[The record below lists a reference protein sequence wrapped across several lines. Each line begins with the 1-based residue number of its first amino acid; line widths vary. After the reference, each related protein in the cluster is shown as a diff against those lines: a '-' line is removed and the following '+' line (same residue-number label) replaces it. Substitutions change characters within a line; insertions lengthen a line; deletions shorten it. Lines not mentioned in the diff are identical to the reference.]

1 MSFPAR
7 CLKKLISPYFIA
19 NTPKKQYA
27 LKKTGLSFD
36 KNYKIKKEKLMDVNE
51 AALNVCGQVAIGNQD
66 KMRSKL
72 FELSDMFFSVLDK
85 DLYYVDVN
93 EAFLKTLRFKRDEI
107 IGKHITEIFPDI
119 KSSGRL
125 EIYKE
130 VIRTGKTFTIDDVK
144 LHPSLGNIH
153 VRIKATK
160 VEAGLV
166 ISGKDITDLIL
177 PIYELEEFIYKI
189 SHDMRNPITS
199 ILGWVN
205 LVETKAKDIDEAKYF
220 CKTIKQEADRLDNIV
235 RILVDATNIRA
246 YEMTIHLIN
255 FNEIVNEAIK
265 AFEFTNGFKEIK
277 FETNISS
284 NQNFYSDKLLIIR
297 LLKNL
302 IDNSIKYRKENIND
316 AFIKISIAD
325 ENGEV
330 KITVADNGIGIPDNL
345 QKDIFKLFYRAT
357 KKSTGLGLGLYTVNK
372 IAKKLEGQIK
382 FSSKE
387 NEGTSFTIYLPH
399 GKGEGQPQYNLL

>member
-1 MSFPAR
+1 
-7 CLKKLISPYFIA
+7 
-19 NTPKKQYA
+19 
-27 LKKTGLSFD
+27 
-36 KNYKIKKEKLMDVNE
+36 MDVNE
-51 AALNVCGQVAIGNQD
+51 ASVKVSEQITTENQD
-66 KMRSKL
+66 KLRSKF

-130 VIRTGKTFTIDDVK
+130 VIRTGKTFTLDDVK

-153 VRIKATK
+153 VHLKATK

-166 ISGKDITDLIL
+166 ISGKDITDLII
-177 PIYELEEFIYKI
+177 PIYELEDFIYRI

-205 LVETKAKDIDEAKYF
+205 LVDTKAKDIDEAKYF

-235 RILVDATNIRA
+235 RVLVEATNIRT
-246 YEMTIHLIN
+246 YEMAIHLIN
-255 FNEIVNEAIK
+255 FNEIVNEVIK
-265 AFEFTNGFKEIK
+265 SFEFANGFKEIK
-277 FETNISS
+277 FKTDISI
-284 NQNFYSDKLLIIR
+284 NENFYSDKLLIIR

-302 IDNSIKYRKENIND
+302 IDNSIKYRKENAND
-316 AFIKISIAD
+316 PFIKISIVD
-325 ENGEV
+325 ENNEV
-330 KITVADNGIGIPDNL
+330 KITVTDNGIGIPDNL
-345 QKDIFKLFYRAT
+345 QKDIFKLFYKASE
-357 KKSTGLGLGLYTVNK
+357 KSNGIGLGLYTVNK
-372 IAKKLEGQIK
+372 ITKKLGGQIK

-387 NEGTSFTIYLPH
+387 NEGTSFTIYLPY
-399 GKGEGQPQYNLL
+399 GKVEGQSQYHIL

>member
-1 MSFPAR
+1 M
-7 CLKKLISPYFIA
+7 LKIIKE
-19 NTPKKQYA
+19 
-27 LKKTGLSFD
+27 
-36 KNYKIKKEKLMDVNE
+36 KKELVDVNE
-51 AALNVCGQVAIGNQD
+51 ASVKVSEQINTDNQD
-66 KMRSKL
+66 KLRSKF

-166 ISGKDITDLIL
+166 ISGKDITDLIM
-177 PIYELEEFIYKI
+177 PIYELEDFIYRI

-205 LVETKAKDIDEAKYF
+205 LVDTKAKDIDEAKYF

-235 RILVDATNIRA
+235 RILVEATNIRT

-255 FNEIVNEAIK
+255 FNEIVNEVLK
-265 AFEFTNGFKEIK
+265 TFEFTNGFKEIK
-277 FETNISS
+277 FETNISV
-284 NQNFYSDKLLIIR
+284 NRNFYSDKRLIIR

-302 IDNSIKYRKENIND
+302 IDNSIKYRKQNIND
-316 AFIKISIAD
+316 SFIKISISY
-325 ENGEV
+325 ENGDV
-330 KITVADNGIGIPDNL
+330 KIIVADNGIGIPDNL
-345 QKDIFKLFYRAT
+345 QKNIFKLFYRAT
-357 KKSTGLGLGLYTVNK
+357 EKSSGLGLGLYTVNK
-372 IAKKLEGQIK
+372 IVKKLDGQIK

-399 GKGEGQPQYNLL
+399 GKIGGQQQYNML